1 MHSFLL
7 IKLQREKTVKCSFY
21 NNTSLQ
27 AEIWCFLMIPKNCIT
42 LIRII
47 EYGRTDLFAKSWTGF
62 ITFASNKVS
71 IWKKKLFFELVPT
84 PTCIWNWKII
94 GVEKKWHIKTYV
106 SNYVYSFILSSNV
119 VILPR
124 KQSYSLISVRN
135 IGRID
140 IIYFLWN

>member
-1 MHSFLL
+1 MYIYACTFKKKLYAFISFLL

-27 AEIWCFLMIPKNCIT
+27 AEIWCFLMIPKNCKT

-62 ITFASNKVS
+62 ITFAFEKGFYL
-71 IWKKKLFFELVPT
+71 KKKLFFELVPT

-94 GVEKKWHIKTYV
+94 SVEKSDTSRPMYQIM
-106 SNYVYSFILSSNV
+106 FIAFF
-119 VILPR
+119 
-124 KQSYSLISVRN
+124 SLQM
-135 IGRID
+135 
-140 IIYFLWN
+140 